1 LVETFE
7 DDRLRE
13 LGRRLVFFE
22 NPDALDP
29 HRRDMLATW
38 LGNRRHGRD
47 GVAAGRTLGA
57 AMEEVEQKAAD
68 MPDRAAEVD
77 AIRGWLEGEG
87 GA

>member
-1 LVETFE
+1 MSH
-7 DDRLRE
+7 RLRE
-13 LGRRLVFFE
+13 LGERLVFYE
-22 NPDALDP
+22 NPEAVDP
-29 HRRDMLATW
+29 HRRTMMATW

-47 GVAAGRTLGA
+47 GVAAGRTLAA

-87 GA
+87 GVCGGM